1 MCVMKQMRGRERD
14 NKRVH
19 LWGCRRHPHPA
30 SAGRMAKN
38 VGIKLYV
45 WNCKKVIFSNNGAD
59 QYPGQNEEGL
69 SVSGEK
75 WYKSGNF
82 YNQNPDLRI
91 RISAVN
97 Y

>member
-1 MCVMKQMRGRERD
+1 MKNDGD
-14 NKRVH
+14 NRYSYTMSNF
-19 LWGCRRHPHPA
+19 A
-30 SAGRMAKN
+30 S
-38 VGIKLYV
+38 V
-45 WNCKKVIFSNNGAD
+45 KVIFGNNGAD

-69 SVSGEK
+69 TVSGEK

-82 YNQNPDLRI
+82 YNQNPDLLI